1 MKLSRYSWKTLI
13 SFLLSFL
20 LVITLTP
27 IVQSKVPPPTPIPSQ
42 EGSRGVDENAATT
55 EIAQTF
61 GNFNNNRYQ
70 KLLQADQFYKQGN
83 LQMAASLQREVKP
96 DFPPAE
102 PPPPPL
108 ADADNLPPAGR
119 VYLRNA
125 RRGIEQELESKTLI
139 SLKLLTENYPD
150 YIPGHLLYVQAL
162 KKYERNEE
170 ALAALDRV
178 TTLYPDQTELLD
190 AKIELLGEEK
200 RWLEAAIAAR
210 QFTFSYPD
218 RPEASKYRRLANEN
232 QQQYDKYIRQELIGL
247 GLGVAIQSALFGD
260 EGNVQLIEI
269 LLQGEVKAGEIFAE
283 QAKQQFTLLD
293 NSKVQQYVN
302 EVGQKVAKLMG
313 RDEFEYEFNVIDEPT
328 LNAFAYPGGKI
339 FINSGMLKIMGSE
352 AELAGLLGHEIAHS
366 VLSHGFQKLATNAA
380 LSGFGKLI
388 PFAGILT
395 DYTSFEYSREL
406 ETQSDILGTRV
417 LATAGYSADGL
428 HSVMGILKQQNSS
441 STTPWNS
448 SHPAPAERVRYLE
461 ELIQNSGYNRYAYE
475 GVEAYRAN
483 VGI

>member
-1 MKLSRYSWKTLI
+1 MKLNRYSRKTLTA
-13 SFLLSFL
+13 FLLSFL

-27 IVQSKVPPPTPIPSQ
+27 IVQSKVPPLTPMP
-42 EGSRGVDENAATT
+42 GHPGNRGVGENAATT

-61 GNFNNNRYQ
+61 GNFDNNRYQ

-83 LQMAASLQREVKP
+83 LQMAATLQRQVKP

-108 ADADNLPPAGR
+108 ADDDNLPPAGR

-125 RRGIEQELESKTLI
+125 RRGIEQELESKTLV

-150 YIPGHLLYVQAL
+150 YIPGHLLYVQTL

-178 TTLYPDQTELLD
+178 ITLYPDQTELLD

-218 RPEASKYRRLANEN
+218 RPEATKYRRLADEN

-247 GLGVAIQSALFGD
+247 GLGVAIQSELFGD

-283 QAKQQFTLLD
+283 QEKQQVTLLD

-313 RDEFEYEFNVIDEPT
+313 RDEFEYEFNVIDEPS

-339 FINSGMLKIMGSE
+339 FINSGMLKLMGSE

-366 VLSHGFQKLATNAA
+366 VLSHGFQELATNAA
-380 LSGFGKLI
+380 LSGFKLI
-388 PFAGILT
+388 PFANILT
-395 DYTSFEYSREL
+395 EYTSFEYSREL

-441 STTPWNS
+441 STIPWNS

-483 VGI
+483 AGT

>member
-1 MKLSRYSWKTLI
+1 MKLNRYSRKTLTA
-13 SFLLSFL
+13 FLLSFL

-27 IVQSKVPPPTPIPSQ
+27 IVQSKVPSAP
-42 EGSRGVDENAATT
+42 GSENAATT

-61 GNFNNNRYQ
+61 GNFDNNRYQ

-83 LQMAASLQREVKP
+83 LQMAATLQRQVKP
-96 DFPPAE
+96 DFPLAE
-102 PPPPPL
+102 PPPPPF
-108 ADADNLPPAGR
+108 ADDDNLPPAGR

-125 RRGIEQELESKTLI
+125 RRGIEQELESKTLV
-139 SLKLLTENYPD
+139 SLKFLTENYPD
-150 YIPGHLLYVQAL
+150 YIPGHLLYVQTL

-190 AKIELLGEEK
+190 AKIKLLGEEK

-218 RPEASKYRRLANEN
+218 RPEATKYRRLADEN
-232 QQQYDKYIRQELIGL
+232 QQQYDKYIRQELLGL
-247 GLGVAIQSALFGD
+247 GIGVAIQSELFGD
-260 EGNVQLIEI
+260 EGGVELIEI

-283 QAKQQFTLLD
+283 KEKEQVTLLD

-313 RDEFEYEFNVIDEPT
+313 RDEFKYEFNVIDEPT
-328 LNAFAYPGGKI
+328 PNAYALPGGKI
-339 FINSGMLKIMGSE
+339 FINSGMLKSMGSE

-366 VLSHGFQKLATNAA
+366 VLSHGFLKLATNAV

-388 PFAGILT
+388 PFADILT
-395 DYTSFEYSREL
+395 ELTSFEYSREL
-406 ETQSDILGTRV
+406 ETQADILGTRV
-417 LATAGYSADGL
+417 LATAGYSADGI
-428 HSVMGILKQQNSS
+428 HSVMGIFKQLDSR
-441 STTPWNS
+441 STASWNS

-461 ELIQNSGYNRYAYE
+461 ELIQTSGYNRYAYE

-483 VGI
+483 AGT